1 MSIYVS
7 LYTRYNDFSSPVSF
21 SFFFSFLTINMLF
34 SNKVIEL
41 MHSGDGG
48 SGAGKII
55 LFENFRRGKVW
66 REKKNSGTKFYQYL
80 KIILKNISVIIRVT
94 R

>member
-1 MSIYVS
+1 
-7 LYTRYNDFSSPVSF
+7 
-21 SFFFSFLTINMLF
+21 
-34 SNKVIEL
+34 

>member
-1 MSIYVS
+1 
-7 LYTRYNDFSSPVSF
+7 
-21 SFFFSFLTINMLF
+21 MLF

-66 REKKNSGTKFYQYL
+66 REKKNSGTKFYQYFQKL
-80 KIILKNISVIIRVT
+80 F
-94 R
+94 